1 MFVAL
6 TLATIRLLRIKSY
19 GVALRTE
26 NSTRQNLL
34 SIVAESDPSQ
44 LYVEVKVTPSLC

>member
-6 TLATIRLLRIKSY
+6 TLATIRLLRIKPY

-26 NSTRQNLL
+26 NSTKQKLL
-34 SIVAESDPSQ
+34 LIVSESDPSQ
-44 LYVEVKVTPSLC
+44 LYAEVKVTPSPC